1 MGNLK
6 KVSFKYLSNN
16 WIVTLTATLIGVFA
30 ALYLNEVVETKKL
43 NNKKSIATKNIF
55 LEVEANQESL
65 EKSIKKLE
73 MTLKTIAFL
82 KPRMNDDGELIA
94 SPDSMTSFKS
104 KYPEVFKVEDS
115 IKLENGKYNYIGEAD
130 VDFNISSINLTTL
143 SLSTL
148 KNSGLT
154 SYYNFNCLMNLERL
168 EKFTIETLE
177 SEKQVLNSIYKTVG
191 DKEAEEEFTTQ
202 IKLLLSYEKTLLVFY
217 KEAFENL
224 KKCD

>member
-82 KPRMNDDGELIA
+82 KPRM
-94 SPDSMTSFKS
+94 KS
-104 KYPEVFKVEDS
+104 KK
-115 IKLENGKYNYIGEAD
+115 IKNLYYAGQ
-130 VDFNISSINLTTL
+130 LTTPGPGVPP
-143 SLSTL
+143 SIV
-148 KNSGLT
+148 SG
-154 SYYNFNCLMNLERL
+154 EVVARL
-168 EKFTIETLE
+168 ISRE
-177 SEKQVLNSIYKTVG
+177 SK
-191 DKEAEEEFTTQ
+191 
-202 IKLLLSYEKTLLVFY
+202 
-217 KEAFENL
+217 
-224 KKCD
+224 